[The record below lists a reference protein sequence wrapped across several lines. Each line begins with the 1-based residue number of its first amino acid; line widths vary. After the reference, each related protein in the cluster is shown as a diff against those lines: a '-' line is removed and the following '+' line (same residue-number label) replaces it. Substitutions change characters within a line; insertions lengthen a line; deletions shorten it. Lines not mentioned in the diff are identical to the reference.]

1 VAKLTAVS
9 VASHERIDHGVGL
22 PESVRQIATT
32 TIVVGAGNNVRAQ
45 WVGFN
50 VPQYRQQGVVVL
62 DNRTFEAALP
72 DVAAR
77 TVMLAVK
84 FKGLPL
90 FKVGKRHKK
99 RHKVGV
105 FMEDI
110 LSIVSAID
118 DVINQAI
125 VDGS

>member
-1 VAKLTAVS
+1 
-9 VASHERIDHGVGL
+9 
-22 PESVRQIATT
+22 
-32 TIVVGAGNNVRAQ
+32 
-45 WVGFN
+45 
-50 VPQYRQQGVVVL
+50 
-62 DNRTFEAALP
+62 
-72 DVAAR
+72 
-77 TVMLAVK
+77 VMLAVK

-90 FKVGKRHKK
+90 FKVGKRLKK